1 MVNSPNFVPAF
12 KLGTALQSA
21 KPEEE
26 QHLLIEISNSTVT
39 LAIYGETQHK
49 VAALEHF
56 IFPEHQEQYHSL
68 LEDFFLTHHWFRK
81 NYRAVW
87 ISFSSN
93 EAMLYPEELHDT
105 MIQEQA
111 LELLTGDLS
120 EGEVVNDLIQKAGVA
135 CVYRIPTILYNL
147 IGSRFGEESA
157 THLYALLPRYHAIV
171 SNPDIMEVAV
181 GNKQMTVFLRK
192 KGKLMLVQQYP
203 CLNGAEAAYHLL
215 HIKQQ
220 FGLDVETFPVQLSGM
235 IDPDSALEK
244 EISRYFRNVSFAM
257 LPTDLQLSEDF
268 FELPTHY
275 FHNIYKLAAC
285 VSLAE
290 D

>member
-1 MVNSPNFVPAF
+1 MPAF
-12 KLGTALQSA
+12 KLGKVPGTGKQ
-21 KPEEE
+21 EEE
-26 QHLLIEISNSTVT
+26 HHLLIEMSGSTVT
-39 LAIYGETQHK
+39 LAIYDAAQHK
-49 VAALEHF
+49 VATLEHF
-56 IFPEHQEQYHSL
+56 VFPEQQERYYSL
-68 LEDFFLTHHWFRK
+68 LEDFFLTHHWVRK

-87 ISFSSN
+87 ISFSSSD
-93 EAMLYPEELHDT
+93 AMLYPEELHDT

-120 EGEVVNDLIQKAGVA
+120 EGEVVSDVVEKAGIS
-135 CVYRIPTILYNL
+135 CVYRIPAVLYNL

-157 THLYALLPRYHAIV
+157 THLYALLSRYHAV
-171 SNPDIMEVAV
+171 SPNPDMLEVVV
-181 GNKQMTVFLRK
+181 GNKQMTIYLRN

-203 CLNGAEAAYHLL
+203 CNNGAEAAYHLL
-215 HIKQQ
+215 HLKQQ
-220 FGLDVETFPVQLSGM
+220 FELDAEIFPIQLSGM

-244 EISRYFRNVSFAM
+244 EISRYFRNISFAM
-257 LPTDLQLSEDF
+257 LPTDMQLSEDF